1 MFVVLKVESQLK
13 WLLAFSQGQ
22 LSKYLKRV
30 FKTSAKPKLLSFN
43 LEKIAREFPG
53 AKMRR
58 GSFKSA
64 SLLSIVAEW
73 PLKMK
78 ISHNSI
84 DFFGSVEKVREA

>member
-1 MFVVLKVESQLK
+1 MVLKVESQLK

-30 FKTSAKPKLLSFN
+30 FKISAQPKNIEFQSQKF
-43 LEKIAREFPG
+43 APEFPG